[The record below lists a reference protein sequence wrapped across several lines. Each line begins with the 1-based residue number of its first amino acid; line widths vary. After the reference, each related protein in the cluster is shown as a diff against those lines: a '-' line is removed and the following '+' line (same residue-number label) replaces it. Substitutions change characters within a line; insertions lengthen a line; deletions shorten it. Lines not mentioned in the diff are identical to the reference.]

1 MGLLLVGAVSCTKY
15 NEPDPPSFT
24 TERSADELPRPTHTI
39 AQLKELYT
47 QGGLTLQRPIVVEA
61 TIASDDTEG
70 NVYRSCYIQDSTG
83 GMELKFALG
92 NLSTIYPQGARVRLL
107 CQDLQLGAYG
117 GQVGLGYRSTDAHY
131 ETAFLPEKFV
141 QQHLFIVGRSELQPR
156 VLSLS
161 ELSTS
166 YAGTL
171 VRIEGVQ
178 FAASE
183 LGQTYASPE
192 QRATLAQ
199 VNRTLTDRTGA
210 QLVVRTSSYAR
221 FAGKQ
226 LPKGSGSVTGILSY
240 FRTTPQLIIL
250 REQDVQLTDAR
261 F

>member
-1 MGLLLVGAVSCTKY
+1 M
-15 NEPDPPSFT
+15 D
-24 TERSADELPRPTHTI
+24 
-39 AQLKELYT
+39 
-47 QGGLTLQRPIVVEA
+47 
-61 TIASDDTEG
+61 
-70 NVYRSCYIQDSTG
+70 
-83 GMELKFALG
+83 
-92 NLSTIYPQGARVRLL
+92 ARF
-107 CQDLQLGAYG
+107 
-117 GQVGLGYRSTDAHY
+117 

-171 VRIEGVQ
+171 VRVKDVQ

-192 QRATLAQ
+192 QRASLAQ

-240 FRTTPQLIIL
+240 FRTTPQLIVL